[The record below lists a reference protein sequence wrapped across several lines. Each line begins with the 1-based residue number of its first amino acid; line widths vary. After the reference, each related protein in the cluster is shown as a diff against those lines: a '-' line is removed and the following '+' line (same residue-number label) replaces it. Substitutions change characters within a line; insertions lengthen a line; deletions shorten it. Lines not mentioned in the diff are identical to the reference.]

1 SDNEVACRL
10 RGPNRRGG
18 AWVTIRDCA
27 FYDCK
32 VAIRAEEKIEN
43 LKLLGIGFGDGVT
56 RKLHPVAGG
65 IGRGHENT
73 GERKVPDLKVAIR
86 SGLR

>member
-1 SDNEVACRL
+1 M
-10 RGPNRRGG
+10 
-18 AWVTIRDCA
+18 TIRDCA

-32 VAIRAEEKIEN
+32 LAIRAEEKIEN

-65 IGRGHENT
+65 IGPGHENT
-73 GERKVPDLKVAIR
+73 GERKVPALKVAIR
-86 SGLR
+86 SGLQ